1 MTKKCVL
8 ACSPVPIV
16 PYTELSLRAKYLAP
30 IAPKQAVLNAVI
42 KVPSTIA
49 KGKPVLIS
57 DNKMTP
63 LTFCLLY
70 NFGLF
75 GNTETHLTPHTP
87 SFNNVEGIQLI
98 RV

>member
-8 ACSPVPIV
+8 ACSPAPIV

-30 IAPKQAVLNAVI
+30 IAPKQAVLKAVI

-49 KGKPVLIS
+49 NGKPVLIS
-57 DNKMTP
+57 DNNITP
-63 LTFCLLY
+63 LTFCLLKSL
-70 NFGLF
+70 GLL

-87 SFNNVEGIQLI
+87 SFNKVEGIQLI